1 MTSEIVRFCLALF
14 LPLFQK
20 NGSSY
25 QKGGFSYRIDYL
37 IDKKGYRKSIFLKE
51 KDCRLKKNIY
61 FCAVKM
67 AKKTNV
73 FVGHFVFYLY
83 LNHNQ
88 SFTYFDFIKYR

>member
-1 MTSEIVRFCLALF
+1 MTNENVRFCLALF

-67 AKKTNV
+67 AIKTNV
-73 FVGHFVFYLY
+73 FAGHYTKFKLRV
-83 LNHNQ
+83 
-88 SFTYFDFIKYR
+88 